1 MRRLMY
7 ILCIIGVLFVL
18 GACTSQNDES
28 EDGQKDVA
36 ETSIFKGKSEKA
48 GSETSRHVELIN
60 VDGEKTG
67 EATLTEEDKGVS
79 IHIKAWDLP
88 EGVHGF
94 HIHNKGMCDP
104 PTFESAGEH
113 FNPSDAKHGFDNPE
127 GPHAGDLPNLEVG
140 SNGTVEATILN
151 EMVTLKKGE
160 SNSLDHPDGTSLVI
174 HEKADDY
181 VSQPAGDSGE
191 RIACGVITE

>member
-67 EATLTEEDKGVS
+67 EATLTEEDKGVRS
-79 IHIKAWDLP
+79 EERRVGK
-88 EGVHGF
+88 GVRRR
-94 HIHNKGMCDP
+94 
-104 PTFESAGEH
+104 
-113 FNPSDAKHGFDNPE
+113 
-127 GPHAGDLPNLEVG
+127 
-140 SNGTVEATILN
+140 EATD
-151 EMVTLKKGE
+151 M
-160 SNSLDHPDGTSLVI
+160 SNRR
-174 HEKADDY
+174 E
-181 VSQPAGDSGE
+181 
-191 RIACGVITE
+191 

>member
-67 EATLTEEDKGVS
+67 EATLTEEEDRKS
-79 IHIKAWDLP
+79 
-88 EGVHGF
+88 
-94 HIHNKGMCDP
+94 
-104 PTFESAGEH
+104 TR
-113 FNPSDAKHGFDNPE
+113 
-127 GPHAGDLPNLEVG
+127 
-140 SNGTVEATILN
+140 LN
-151 EMVTLKKGE
+151 SSHVAISYAVFSLKKKKTQ
-160 SNSLDHPDGTSLVI
+160 SVS
-174 HEKADDY
+174 EKTTRIC
-181 VSQPAGDSGE
+181 QPTNRREA
-191 RIACGVITE
+191 